1 MKGKKSKFKPEEIKG
16 VLPDGTIVLK
26 EGVRRIKRYY
36 NPPIDGQLNIQ
47 QIAMENYIMVID
59 KMFGD
64 DANIIESYD

>member
-16 VLPDGTIVLK
+16 ILPDGTIVLK

-36 NPPIDGQLNIQ
+36 NPPIDSQLNIQ